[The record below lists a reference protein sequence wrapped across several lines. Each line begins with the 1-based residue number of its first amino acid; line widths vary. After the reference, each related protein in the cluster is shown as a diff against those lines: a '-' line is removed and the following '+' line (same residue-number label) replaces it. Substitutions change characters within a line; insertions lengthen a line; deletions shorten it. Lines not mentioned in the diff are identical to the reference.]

1 MSAGLTDDELF
12 AALDAAVAAF
22 GAVGPEH
29 DAAPVAACPGWTVA
43 DVFEHQGRV
52 HRWAAGCVA
61 AGGDRPPRDRSPL
74 PDGTDL
80 HRYLA
85 EGADALRATLQATD
99 LDAVVW
105 TFIGPR
111 PVRWW
116 LRRQVHETTVHG
128 WDVVEAAG
136 GAPAVDPAVAVD
148 GVDELLAVLAPIVFD
163 AGEFG
168 GAGRTI
174 HVHATDAPGEW
185 LVTIGAD
192 GLTVERQ
199 HAKGDVAARGPAAT
213 LLAAL
218 WGRRPLTDLDTFG
231 DVDLLDRFYRATTP
245 KI

>member
-1 MSAGLTDDELF
+1 MTPGLTDQELF

-22 GAVGPEH
+22 TTVGSAH
-29 DAAPVAACPGWTVA
+29 DAAAVPACPGWTVA

-61 AGGDRPPRDRSPL
+61 AGGERPHRDRSPL
-74 PDGTDL
+74 APGTDL

-85 EGADALRATLQATD
+85 EGAEVVRTTLHDAD
-99 LDAVVW
+99 LDATVW

-128 WDVVEAAG
+128 WDVVDAAG
-136 GAPAVDPAVAVD
+136 ATPEIDPAVAAD
-148 GVDELLAVLAPIVFD
+148 GVDELLDVLAPLVFD
-163 AGEFG
+163 AGAFG
-168 GAGRTI
+168 GTGQTI
-174 HVHATDAPGEW
+174 HVHATDTPGEW
-185 LVTIGAD
+185 LVTIGPE
-192 GLTVERQ
+192 GFTVRRE
-199 HAKGDVAARGPAAT
+199 HAKGDVAARGPAAE

-218 WGRRPLTDLDTFG
+218 WGRRPLTGLDTFG
-231 DVDLLDRFYRATTP
+231 DVDLLARFYQATAP